1 MPAADVRLLVT
12 CEHGGNRIPPR
23 YRKLFAPHQA
33 LLHSHR
39 GWDPGALTAARRL
52 SKALGAPLIEHTVSR
67 LLIDLNRSEHHRALF
82 SQMTRTLPAG
92 ERTRILEDVY
102 RPYRARVI
110 AEIEAAIHRGQRIVH
125 VSSHSF
131 VPVLDGERRRA
142 DLALLY
148 DPSRRSEKAFSR
160 EWLAAMKQ
168 QCLELALRRNSPYRG
183 DADGLTT
190 ALRRRYPAN
199 RYMGIEVEM
208 NQRLIETGQFDSAV
222 RVLIESLRSVLQ
234 VQRSH

>member
-23 YRKLFAPHQA
+23 YRKLFAPHQD
-33 LLHSHR
+33 LLNSHR
-39 GWDPGALTAARRL
+39 GWDPGALAAARRL

-82 SQMTRTLPAG
+82 SQMTRALPVG
-92 ERTRILEDVY
+92 ERARILDDVY

-110 AEIEAAIHRGQRIVH
+110 AEIERAIHRGQRVVH
-125 VSSHSF
+125 VSLHSF

-148 DPSRRSEKAFSR
+148 DPSRRSERDFCQK
-160 EWLAAMKQ
+160 WLAAMKRQ
-168 QCLELALRRNSPYRG
+168 LPELALRRNSPYRG
-183 DADGLTT
+183 NADGLTT
-190 ALRRRYPAN
+190 ALRRKCPAN

-208 NQRLIETGQFDSAV
+208 NQRLMESGQFDPVV
-222 RVLIESLRSVLQ
+222 RVLIESLRSVL
-234 VQRSH
+234 RA